1 MLGVVIWSCQ
11 RTGRAIVWCSDHRD
25 LAHYDGSAPGKPPA
39 RIDVG
44 DLVEMAFVEDCSVR
58 RCTDLRVI
66 EQGYMPDVV
75 SELRGRRTAIAAA

>member
-1 MLGVVIWSCQ
+1 MLGVVIWNCH

-25 LAHYDGSAPGKPPA
+25 LAHYDGPA
-39 RIDVG
+39 AGTEPLRIDVG
-44 DLVEMAFVEDCSVR
+44 DLVEMSFLPDSSVR
-58 RCTDLRVI
+58 RCADLRLI